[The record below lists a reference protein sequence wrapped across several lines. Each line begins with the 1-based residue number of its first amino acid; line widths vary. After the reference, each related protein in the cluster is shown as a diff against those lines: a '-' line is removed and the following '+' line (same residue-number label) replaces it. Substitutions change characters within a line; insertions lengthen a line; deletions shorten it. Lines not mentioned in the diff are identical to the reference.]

1 MEDLGVEV
9 ILFGVIVIV
18 LILDRFLNT
27 TLENSFSDEK
37 IMIGKPGSKKKK
49 IKTKALV
56 YITII
61 ILYLF
66 ALFVP
71 KSLNFLTI
79 NKTSFTFLEL
89 LFWIS
94 LHLLT
99 LFYCYSLISKKINFK
114 KILAREILFMS
125 MLTTIS
131 IVANLYTSFLNENYE
146 ITFEKS
152 SPEIETMSRI
162 KIRKYHYRL
171 APYLPKTT
179 TSTLNEPINII
190 STKEDF
196 QHLNS
201 VNHIYNYKVLSVND
215 RNYKFTDWWEY
226 TFEHYYKVVY
236 RWGNHPYN
244 VFNYF
249 WKINI
254 SKSVKDSAIGIIF
267 YVGFIFR
274 GILFLLFG
282 AYQLNKWA
290 LVNLKDKE

>member
-1 MEDLGVEV
+1 MSIEI

-27 TLENSFSDEK
+27 TLENGFSDEK

-66 ALFVP
+66 ALLVP
-71 KSLNFLTI
+71 KSLNFLLI
-79 NKTSFTFLEL
+79 NKTCFTFLEL

-94 LHLLT
+94 LHSLT
-99 LFYCYSLISKKINFK
+99 FFYCYSVISKKINFK
-114 KILAREILFMS
+114 KILVREILFMS
-125 MLTTIS
+125 MLITIS
-131 IVANLYTSFLNENYE
+131 IVANLYTSFLNDNYE
-146 ITFEKS
+146 ITLEKS
-152 SPEIETMSRI
+152 LTQIETMSRI
-162 KIRKYHYRL
+162 KIRKYHYGL
-171 APYLPKTT
+171 APNLPNTT
-179 TSTLNEPINII
+179 TSTLNKPINII

-196 QHLNS
+196 QHLSS
-201 VNHIYNYKVLSVND
+201 VNYIENYKVLSVND
-215 RNYKFTDWWEY
+215 RNYKYTDWWEY
-226 TFEHYYKVVY
+226 TFEHYNKVVY

-244 VFNYF
+244 VLYNYF
-249 WKINI
+249 WKINL
-254 SKSVKDSAIGIIF
+254 SKSIKDSATGIIF

>member
-1 MEDLGVEV
+1 MSIEV
-9 ILFGVIVIV
+9 ILFGAIVIV
-18 LILDRFLNT
+18 VIFDRFLNT

-37 IMIGKPGSKKKK
+37 IMIGTPGSKKKK

-61 ILYLF
+61 ILYLV

-71 KSLNFLTI
+71 KSLNFLLI

-99 LFYCYSLISKKINFK
+99 LFYCYSVISKKINFK

-131 IVANLYTSFLNENYE
+131 IVANLYTSFLNDNYE
-146 ITFEKS
+146 IILEKS

-162 KIRKYHYRL
+162 KTRKYHYKL

-196 QHLNS
+196 KHLSS
-201 VNHIYNYKVLSVND
+201 VNYIYNYKVLSVND
-215 RNYKFTDWWEY
+215 RNYKYTDRWEY

-244 VFNYF
+244 ILSNYF
-249 WKINI
+249 WKINL
-254 SKSVKDSAIGIIF
+254 SKSIKDSAIGIIF

-282 AYQLNKWA
+282 AYQLNRWA
-290 LVNLKDKE
+290 LVNLKDNE